1 MKRGGERWPKPAGV
15 SMKRTP
21 SSNLVKAN
29 PAKPPLQP
37 RPLSGD
43 RLVVVY
49 VVVGRRGR
57 RGYDRAMR
65 PVTETGGT
73 WRMDL
78 CTGHRDYETETTL
91 ASFASFFPSVRL
103 NVSTNGFE
111 YQDHGCNISRL
122 PFWMLGEV
130 VLHRILVARS
140 CSHLRELGWYSIHSR
155 LELLW

>member
-37 RPLSGD
+37 LLLRLLVLS
-43 RLVVVY
+43 LVIVY

-57 RGYDRAMR
+57 RGYDGAMR

-73 WRMDL
+73 WRMDRS
-78 CTGHRDYETETTL
+78 TGHRDYETETTL
-91 ASFASFFPSVRL
+91 ASFASFFPSARL

-130 VLHRILVARS
+130 VLHRTLVARS
-140 CSHLRELGWYSIHSR
+140 CSHLREIEVTLIV
-155 LELLW
+155 

>member
-37 RPLSGD
+37 LLLRLLVLSLVIVTRPHHE
-43 RLVVVY
+43 VVY

-73 WRMDL
+73 
-78 CTGHRDYETETTL
+78 
-91 ASFASFFPSVRL
+91 
-103 NVSTNGFE
+103 
-111 YQDHGCNISRL
+111 
-122 PFWMLGEV
+122 
-130 VLHRILVARS
+130 
-140 CSHLRELGWYSIHSR
+140 
-155 LELLW
+155 

>member
-73 WRMDL
+73 
-78 CTGHRDYETETTL
+78 
-91 ASFASFFPSVRL
+91 
-103 NVSTNGFE
+103 
-111 YQDHGCNISRL
+111 
-122 PFWMLGEV
+122 
-130 VLHRILVARS
+130 
-140 CSHLRELGWYSIHSR
+140 
-155 LELLW
+155 